1 MQFSK
6 QQEAAT
12 EQGPLLS
19 REQAAAYLGVSP
31 NTLAVWACN
40 KTYGLKYIRVG
51 RCARYRR
58 ADLDAWLEQRE
69 VGIER

>member
-1 MQFSK
+1 MSVP
-6 QQEAAT
+6 QQKPVQAT
-12 EQGPLLS
+12 PLLS

-69 VGIER
+69 AGLEQ